1 MNQELNFHS
10 LDNNL
15 VIRGGCDLFTTKP
28 IASDR
33 KLFKTIDKHLQQII
47 QDNELSHSI
56 EKSRERQQSVN
67 SILGSSASPPSNF
80 GQYHPQQQPSPQQS
94 PLQLPIGSS
103 RNNERRVS
111 TGLAQ
116 FSRGSFSSHTPA
128 LSSSLNVTTVGGADD
143 DDDTSM
149 ENSAI
154 NDSPFGP
161 LNDVTTKKT
170 FSYLISILNTTFSD
184 HDFSNLQPTEENFH
198 KLSSPEDFINRFN
211 NIMVSLGKKQ
221 DLLNWIWDTINV
233 YMDIIPPKSSNYGS
247 RHNSFS
253 HNGNSVTKPTFAS
266 PRTNDNNHFL
276 QFDGCKIYEFQ
287 PSDQSILEDLNYP
300 YQTLWS
306 YYWFIYNKKKKRVAF
321 IYLNAINKMHYSM
334 VNRNRTSSMSRRNG
348 NSNSK
353 DDEGEDEDD
362 VSLDEDEIYLNEYD
376 DDAIVDEDSDD
387 MDKDVVGD
395 IEI

>member
-1 MNQELNFHS
+1 M
-10 LDNNL
+10 
-15 VIRGGCDLFTTKP
+15 IRGGCDLFTTKP

-33 KLFKTIDKHLQQII
+33 KLFKTIDKHLKQII
-47 QDNELSHSI
+47 QDNKLSHSI
-56 EKSRERQQSVN
+56 ERNRERQQSVN
-67 SILGSSASPPSNF
+67 SILGSSASPPASF

-94 PLQLPIGSS
+94 PVQLPIGGSI
-103 RNNERRVS
+103 NDRRVS

-116 FSRGSFSSHTPA
+116 FSRSSFSSSLKNNTSV
-128 LSSSLNVTTVGGADD
+128 LSSSLNGTAVASTGAEDD

-149 ENSAI
+149 EDSTI

-161 LNDVTTKKT
+161 LKDVTTKKT
-170 FSYLISILNTTFSD
+170 FSYLISILNTTYSD

-198 KLSSPEDFINRFN
+198 KISSPEDFINRFN

-233 YMDIIPPKSSNYGS
+233 YMDIIPAKPSNYGS

-253 HNGNSVTKPTFAS
+253 HNGNSVTKPTSMS
-266 PRTNDNNHFL
+266 PKTNDNHHLL

-306 YYWFIYNKKKKRVAF
+306 YYWFIYNKKKKRVTF

-334 VNRNRTSSMSRRNG
+334 VNRNRTSSMSRSNG
-348 NSNSK
+348 KSNGK
-353 DDEGEDEDD
+353 DEDD
-362 VSLDEDEIYLNEYD
+362 DDNLSLDDDEIYLDEYD
-376 DDAIVDEDSDD
+376 DDAIVDDESDD
-387 MDKDVVGD
+387 QMDKDVVGD